1 MEAQPLVTS
10 RAAVGLHRRG
20 KTRDDAPRGRS
31 AAVLWSGA
39 TALVT
44 CLVFTVLES
53 TRVGVPAPFEDAA
66 MLFRYAENLAHGWGI
81 TWNVGQP
88 PGLTDGATDLGF
100 VLALAPLAFIGLSTA
115 AAAVLLNLA
124 GVFGIGALF
133 GVLNDKSWHRP
144 AWLPIALAA
153 LVGGGPVNR
162 YVLSGFSPPVLGFL
176 LLGAFTLAATAPV
189 ARSARGSLILLLGAG
204 TAAGIAGWW
213 RPEAFGFGP
222 LAVVFGLLLTIRVS
236 RQPVARL
243 AAIVAVVAPFVVLVV
258 LWAWFRVSYF
268 GQLLPTSAV
277 MKSGSLHG
285 SNILFSLQFY
295 ASLLLPLVGVLV
307 AAMLDRGQ
315 ARSWW
320 IAAVVLAA
328 PLLWVNAALPPE
340 FWDKIGLSAAP
351 AIADVATVVFLV
363 PIVVAL
369 AVAGYRRHDRSWLFP
384 LALVT
389 FSVAWIAI
397 ATTLNWWG
405 RMQWP
410 LVPVLVAMAA
420 GTAVAAAP
428 AGSMAHPS
436 SPGRSPRI
444 VVALLV
450 CVGVLPFH
458 LPIGSYFE
466 SPFQTAVSEALRG
479 VDTSGVRVATTEAGL
494 IPLAVRGLA
503 LDTYG
508 HNNRSIAST
517 HGNSLAAELAA
528 FRPNLIAMHGLPPD
542 TVTLDDC
549 SPEQQRS
556 NTKFAANWSSMV
568 SELYREA
575 QRQGLVLTRLSE
587 TTPCE
592 TWSVWLSNDVD
603 PAVRQAIARLQMPGR
618 DVSVPTSS

>member
-81 TWNVGQP
+81 TWNVEQP
-88 PGLTDGATDLGF
+88 PGLTDGATEQGSFWPWPRWRSSDCRPQRRRAPDLAS
-100 VLALAPLAFIGLSTA
+100 V
-115 AAAVLLNLA
+115 N
-124 GVFGIGALF
+124 GIGALF

-144 AWLPIALAA
+144 AWCDRA
-153 LVGGGPVNR
+153 GGARRRRTGEPVCAQR
-162 YVLSGFSPPVLGFL
+162 L
-176 LLGAFTLAATAPV
+176 LTA
-189 ARSARGSLILLLGAG
+189 GAG
-204 TAAGIAGWW
+204 VPASGRVHPRRHCPGCTVGTRLADPPPRRRYRRRNRRLVAPRGVRL
-213 RPEAFGFGP
+213 RPPRSGVR
-222 LAVVFGLLLTIRVS
+222 AVAHHPS
-236 RQPVARL
+236 EPPAVARL

-369 AVAGYRRHDRSWLFP
+369 AVAAYRRHDRSWLFP

-494 IPLAVRGLA
+494 IPLAFA
-503 LDTYG
+503 AS
-508 HNNRSIAST
+508 RST
-517 HGNSLAAELAA
+517 L
-528 FRPNLIAMHGLPPD
+528 
-542 TVTLDDC
+542 TVTTTAA
-549 SPEQQRS
+549 SPPPTATAWPLSWRHS
-556 NTKFAANWSSMV
+556 GPISLPCMVFRRTPSHWTTVRPSSSGATRNSPPTGRRWS
-568 SELYREA
+568 
-575 QRQGLVLTRLSE
+575 
-587 TTPCE
+587 
-592 TWSVWLSNDVD
+592 
-603 PAVRQAIARLQMPGR
+603 
-618 DVSVPTSS
+618 TSLLEK